1 MDVGCLI
8 FMSSN
13 HSIYYFSLDILPSKS
28 FCVKYTHV
36 VFFFS
41 NHPTTYKS
49 ANLFHFCWKPKKWLW
64 MLWKIYTSEDVIP
77 ISLEFFFAKRIVD
90 KNINTSFSLSAYR
103 GSFCNGFTR
112 DEHIQQN
119 SYGAFFSWVL
129 LDICRQFFRKK
140 SVRFLYTGCFR
151 DSSCFSSPLGCVVLN
166 GSHLRAAKPTTLH
179 LPGSQFLSS
188 TCNSRNLWFI
198 LSCHSRL
205 PPLPKLRSRVRR

>member
-1 MDVGCLI
+1 MLFSFSATTPPLTNQLI
-8 FMSSN
+8 CFIFAESQ
-13 HSIYYFSLDILPSKS
+13 
-28 FCVKYTHV
+28 
-36 VFFFS
+36 
-41 NHPTTYKS
+41 
-49 ANLFHFCWKPKKWLW
+49 KKWLR